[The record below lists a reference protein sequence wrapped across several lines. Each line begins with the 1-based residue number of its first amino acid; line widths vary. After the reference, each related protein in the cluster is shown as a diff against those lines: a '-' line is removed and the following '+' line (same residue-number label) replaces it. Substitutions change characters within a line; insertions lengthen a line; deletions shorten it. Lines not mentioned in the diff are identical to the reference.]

1 MSTGGRPSH
10 WPDTLV
16 RIGRVAAIAT
26 ASTVGAAALA
36 AIILYD
42 ANFYAARDRWEHFK
56 QAMFGEWMPTRRPG
70 RRGEASPASGAR
82 TLDDIFTDLANVG
95 VFETVPVI
103 GTALKVVTGSTYLSS
118 RDLLANKASQRWC
131 YLLLG
136 TGNVVTRIELGT
148 QTAEAAPV
156 YQPITAIPSGDLSA
170 ARLDAERVRRL
181 ARSHC
186 RLGT

>member
-118 RDLLANKASQRWC
+118 RDLLANKASQRSV
-131 YLLLG
+131 LPPSRHRQRSDAHR
-136 TGNVVTRIELGT
+136 TGHADCRSRAG
-148 QTAEAAPV
+148 
-156 YQPITAIPSGDLSA
+156 LSA
-170 ARLDAERVRRL
+170 HHRDTVWRFVRRPP
-181 ARSHC
+181 
-186 RLGT
+186 